1 MAYTYDEI
9 LQTLNDIGPEQFMLR
24 GTPQTEDDFNQMF
37 TIITGVDETGTA
49 IESSDPADFGITW
62 ADLISAIPTVKID
75 DLRRERN
82 KLLEKT
88 DWTQLPDVPQ
98 ATRDA
103 WSTYRQALR
112 DITETY
118 SNLEDVV
125 WPTKP

>member
-9 LQTLNDIGPEQFMLR
+9 LQALGDIGPEQFMLR
-24 GTPQTEDDFNQMF
+24 GTPQNEDDFNQMF
-37 TIITGVDETGTA
+37 TIITGVDETETA

-62 ADLISAIPTVKID
+62 ADVTAAVPTVKID